1 MNELLAGIGHRISS
15 ARKSKKMT
23 QEALAELADVSYQT
37 ISSAELGKK
46 ALRPENIIK
55 IGSVSCCSARTI
67 LSALRCCPGFV
78 PAYSAPAIGFS
89 SQNNLRIALVCTL
102 SAPLFLVSRTARRA
116 ASDPQTVP
124 AVPQLQHH
132 TVPIQTGGLPRNL
145 SAFRLSD
152 IPGKRPW
159 S

>member
-55 IGSVSCCSARTI
+55 ISQALQVSTDYLLTGNRNTNDYITLVQLAHITGHMRI
-67 LSALRCCPGFV
+67 IFNLLEVALKVTVIHRIKTNQCGKQTPVCFGDLV
-78 PAYSAPAIGFS
+78 AY
-89 SQNNLRIALVCTL
+89 
-102 SAPLFLVSRTARRA
+102 
-116 ASDPQTVP
+116 
-124 AVPQLQHH
+124 
-132 TVPIQTGGLPRNL
+132 
-145 SAFRLSD
+145 
-152 IPGKRPW
+152 
-159 S
+159 